1 MPVLRE
7 SLTMDVIQSI
17 NKSICWNKIF
27 DGIGSRQQD
36 LHGEKRMISLT
47 ILHDIGKFF
56 MVVALAYLQ
65 MTTVLS
71 YSSPRTWSWQSR
83 YPFSDNRGAF
93 LSQIRQSN

>member
-36 LHGEKRMISLT
+36 LHGEERMISLT
-47 ILHDIGKFF
+47 FLHDNK
-56 MVVALAYLQ
+56 
-65 MTTVLS
+65 S
-71 YSSPRTWSWQSR
+71 KEYSFSPVKER
-83 YPFSDNRGAF
+83 AF
-93 LSQIRQSN
+93 GVKSFLRESKTDRILEILEMK